1 MNDPRAKRARPT
13 SPVEALLFD
22 LDGTL
27 VDSEPFHRQTLRNW
41 FAARGW
47 PADEDLLAGFARTAS
62 RRCARHAIRAL
73 GR

>member
-27 VDSEPFHRQTLRNW
+27 VDSEPFHRQTLR
-41 FAARGW
+41 
-47 PADEDLLAGFARTAS
+47 
-62 RRCARHAIRAL
+62 AIRGL
-73 GR
+73 CEMQEREIGV